1 MPKTGFF
8 FKEKVIDGQQM
19 DELDELPLYSQ
30 LAGRV
35 SPAPPSSTAF
45 RF

>member
-19 DELDELPLYSQ
+19 DELDELPLCSF
-30 LAGRV
+30 
-35 SPAPPSSTAF
+35 SWKS
-45 RF
+45 